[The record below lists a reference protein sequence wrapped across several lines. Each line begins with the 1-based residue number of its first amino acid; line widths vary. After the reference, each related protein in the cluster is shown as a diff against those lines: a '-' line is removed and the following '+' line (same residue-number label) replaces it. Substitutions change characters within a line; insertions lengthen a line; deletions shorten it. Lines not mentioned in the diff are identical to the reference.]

1 MALVFDLKRFDS
13 RCTADKHTLD
23 ALKIELEEAA
33 NEVAATRRTCSQA
46 TYEYARKCVN
56 PYELVSHI
64 NTNETPSTKNRAY
77 FTMLEL
83 AAVFPGLVDC
93 MNDCTL
99 HLCESPGSF
108 IDAVLFLSNNRADWH
123 GVSLCTKASVPF
135 YEHHM
140 TAKKPNGHSRVIF
153 GDDSGDLLRREPARC
168 IVYEIGAAKAMLV
181 TADGD
186 TPEEDE
192 ASMVP
197 LIAAQMFTALRAL
210 APGGAFVLKVYNT
223 FERATQQLIGI
234 CLNMFQAVSMVKL
247 GTTNIVTADRYV
259 VCQKFNASP
268 ELLTEMLTLIEPLAF
283 EGQASMDGIAPAPL
297 SVSMMDI
304 GQRQHAALMDC
315 VALAEY
321 FHAIGIVNTS
331 DARRHFISELAMNTK
346 RVEDAQDMLARLYRP
361 TAAKGK
367 K

>member
-1 MALVFDLKRFDS
+1 MALVFDLKDARYN
-13 RCTADKHTLD
+13 ADKHTLET
-23 ALKIELEEAA
+23 LKLELEEAA
-33 NEVAATRRTCSQA
+33 NEVLATRRTCSQA
-46 TYEYARKCVN
+46 TFEYARKCVN

-64 NTNETPSTKNRAY
+64 NTHESPSTKNRAY

-108 IDAVLFLSNNRADWH
+108 IDAVLFLSNQRADWH

-135 YEHHM
+135 YEHHLA
-140 TAKKPNGHSRVIF
+140 AKKPNGHSRVIF
-153 GDDSGDLLRREPARC
+153 GDDSGDILRRETARC
-168 IVYEIGAAKAMLV
+168 IIYEIGAAKAMLV

-223 FERATQQLIGI
+223 FEPATQQLIGI
-234 CLNMFQAVSMVKL
+234 CRQLFYAVCMVKL

-259 VCQKFNASP
+259 VCQNFNASP

-283 EGQASMDGIAPAPL
+283 EGQASLHGVAPAPL
-297 SVSMMDI
+297 SDSMMEI
-304 GQRQHAALMDC
+304 GQRQHKALIEC

-346 RVEDAQDMLARLYRP
+346 RVADAQDMLARLYRVR
-361 TAAKGK
+361 ALKGK